1 MSHVSNMLL
10 LDEQIMYVKPIMY
23 GLNWL
28 SFSLFNYLAV
38 LGLTACGILVVA
50 YKLLV
55 VAYGI

>member
-38 LGLTACGILVVA
+38 LGLTACGILSC
-50 YKLLV
+50 
-55 VAYGI
+55 GI